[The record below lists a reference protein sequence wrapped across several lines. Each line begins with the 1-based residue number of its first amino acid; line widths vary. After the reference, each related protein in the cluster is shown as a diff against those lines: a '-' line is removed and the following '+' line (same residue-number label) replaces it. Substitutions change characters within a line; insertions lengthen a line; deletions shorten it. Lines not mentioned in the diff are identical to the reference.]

1 VQVLFATREVFSR
14 WAGQVV
20 LAAGVLLFPVCGWA
34 LSVAFINP
42 GKADEAYWVT
52 VTQAMQAA
60 ASKLG
65 IALEVT
71 YLERDHAKAV
81 EVARDLAGRPSP
93 RRPDYVLL
101 GNEGGFGPPCL
112 RILDGAG
119 IPVLMVFSGISD
131 LSQRKLSGAPREK
144 YKLWLGTLEPRAED
158 AGYLTAK
165 ALIEKGRAAAW
176 AAPGER
182 LHMVALSGDKLTP
195 SSLLR
200 AQGMRRAVAEAGDVV
215 LEQEI
220 FSGFGRE
227 RAAQQM
233 PWLLQRY
240 PKTRLVWAG
249 NDLMAFG
256 AMDAVRSRNLIPGQ
270 DVLFSG
276 INTSPQALDALLA
289 GELSALA
296 GGHFMLG
303 AWGLVLVYDHHHGR
317 DFALT
322 EGLEMVQ
329 PMFSLFSPQQAA
341 RFSQLYGDGRFG
353 AIDFKHFSKFHN
365 PQLKRYNFS
374 FAQLLGRKG

>member
-1 VQVLFATREVFSR
+1 
-14 WAGQVV
+14 
-20 LAAGVLLFPVCGWA
+20 
-34 LSVAFINP
+34 
-42 GKADEAYWVT
+42 
-52 VTQAMQAA
+52 
-60 ASKLG
+60 LG

-81 EVARDLAGRPSP
+81 DVSRDIAARPSQ

-101 GNEGGFGPPCL
+101 GNEGGFGPACL

-119 IPVLMVFSGISD
+119 IPVLMVFNGISD

-158 AGYLTAK
+158 AGYLTAR

-176 AAPGER
+176 AGKGDM
-182 LHMVALSGDKLTP
+182 LHMVALSGDKVTP

-200 AQGMRRAVAEAGDVV
+200 AQGMRRAVVEAGDVV

-220 FSGFGRE
+220 FSGFNRE
-227 RAAQQM
+227 RAAEQM
-233 PWLLQRY
+233 SWLLQRY
-240 PKTRLVWAG
+240 PQTRLVWAG

-256 AMDAVRSRNLIPGQ
+256 AMDALRGRNLTPGR

-276 INTSPQALDALLA
+276 INTSAQALSALRS

-303 AWGLVLVYDHHHGR
+303 AWALVLVYDHHHGR
-317 DFALT
+317 DFAQV
-322 EGLEMVQ
+322 EGSEMVQ
-329 PMFSLFSPQQAA
+329 PMFSLLSPQQAA
-341 RFSQLYGDGRFG
+341 RFSQMYGDGHFE
-353 AIDFKHFSKFHN
+353 AIDFKRFSKFHN
-365 PQLKRYNFS
+365 PHMKRYNFE
-374 FAQLLGRKG
+374 FQQLLGKKG

>member
-1 VQVLFATREVFSR
+1 MRERFTPWRDFLRS
-14 WAGQVV
+14 AGCA
-20 LAAGVLLFPVCGWA
+20 LAAACALLFPVSGWS

-42 GKADEAYWVT
+42 GKSDEAYWLT
-52 VTQAMQAA
+52 VTHAMQAA
-60 ASKLG
+60 ASRLG

-81 EVARDLAGRPSP
+81 DVSRDIAARPSQ

-101 GNEGGFGPPCL
+101 GNEGGFGPACL

-119 IPVLMVFSGISD
+119 IPVLMVFNGISD

-158 AGYLTAK
+158 AGYLTAR

-176 AAPGER
+176 AGKGDM
-182 LHMVALSGDKLTP
+182 LHMVALSGDKVTP

-200 AQGMRRAVAEAGDVV
+200 AQGMRRAVVEAGDVV

-220 FSGFGRE
+220 FSGFNRE
-227 RAAQQM
+227 RAAEQM
-233 PWLLQRY
+233 SWLLQRY
-240 PKTRLVWAG
+240 PQTRLVWAG

-256 AMDAVRSRNLIPGQ
+256 AMDALRGRNLAPGR

-276 INTSPQALDALLA
+276 INTSAQALDALRR

-303 AWGLVLVYDHHHGR
+303 AWALVLVYDHHHGR
-317 DFALT
+317 DFAQV
-322 EGLEMVQ
+322 EGVEMVQ
-329 PMFSLFSPQQAA
+329 PMFSLFSPEQAA
-341 RFSQLYGDGRFG
+341 RFSQMYGNGRFD
-353 AIDFKHFSKFHN
+353 AIDFKRFSKFHN
-365 PQLKRYNFS
+365 PHMQRYNFE
-374 FAQLLGRKG
+374 FQQLLGRKG